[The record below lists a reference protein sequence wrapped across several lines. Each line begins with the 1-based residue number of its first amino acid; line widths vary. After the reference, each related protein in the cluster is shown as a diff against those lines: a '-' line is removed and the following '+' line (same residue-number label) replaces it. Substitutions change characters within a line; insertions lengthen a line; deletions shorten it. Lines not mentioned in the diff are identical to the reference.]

1 MTVGAGAHHRRIPD
15 RRPRCPTDPR
25 QRDRSVLRRFH
36 WPIRGVHSGSYWTAS
51 LDSHNAGQVGEDYKA
66 SNVEFLP

>member
-36 WPIRGVHSGSYWTAS
+36 WPIRGVHSGRTGQQVWTLTMPARWARTTKRRTWS
-51 LDSHNAGQVGEDYKA
+51 SCR
-66 SNVEFLP
+66 